1 MPRSSAPPP
10 LSPLRRRKLANGLT
24 WWISVRAVL
33 AAIVAIAAAA
43 STTPPALCAPAD
55 PSSASTPQT
64 PAGVAIERIAMGLGK
79 LYKPGCWT
87 PVRVELR
94 GSANTQADQLE
105 LELELDDSDGVPVRY
120 RMAGERPVSFG
131 ADGLALTT
139 LYGRFG
145 RMTGEVRV
153 RLRERGREIATRVE
167 RSSDLARCLAT
178 QERLVVEWG
187 KSWNATDAARAVEKD
202 AEPFS
207 VARIDDPRDL
217 PDQWFG
223 WEAVDTVLMSTSD
236 STMMQRCP
244 PESLAAL
251 DRWLRLGG
259 HLIWCVGRRG
269 EEVFAAN
276 RPSASP
282 SASPTASLL
291 ANWCPGR
298 FVEIGSLRRSSALE
312 SYAGASQRLELE
324 GPDRRAGSLPM
335 TLLADVRGRVEAT
348 ESAGSSSDRP
358 LIVRYPIGFGEA
370 TLVTIDM
377 DEPPLSNWAGR
388 GSVLARIM
396 QRGRERVLEAAKEQA
411 TGQVTHLGFEDL
423 SGQLRGA
430 MDQYAGATRVAFSWI
445 AAIVVL
451 YIALIGPG
459 DYFLLRFLGRPH
471 WTWLTLPLTIAAFIG
486 LANVLSNAWQ
496 ERRVRIN
503 HVQVVDIDTES
514 GLRRGVD
521 WLNIHSP
528 RSRRYSFELDSSSA
542 NADAASVAANAGG
555 EPNRPPQAGLS
566 ALLAWHGLAG
576 KGLGGM
582 EATAIASGTVDDAY
596 AILVAPAASGRIE
609 GLPIAVGG
617 TRSVASRWWSEW
629 PPGQAANRRQDS
641 RTPVAAP
648 PSSRLFAVS
657 LDEMLQGD
665 CVNPL
670 DVALTEWFLV
680 FNNRLYRGDRRLE
693 PGETVSLSDFSTT
706 RYLDWHLTRRRVNS
720 DNKDTTTPWDQAD
733 QDVARIVE
741 MMMFHDAAGGR
752 GYSRL
757 RHRHQAYVDLSG
769 HLRAGRA
776 ILLGRSDQPAASWKV
791 DGQAIDE
798 QLESRLTYYR
808 VVFPVAI
815 RKPAAA
821 GKRPSSP

>member
-1 MPRSSAPPP
+1 MR
-10 LSPLRRRKLANGLT
+10 
-24 WWISVRAVL
+24 VR
-33 AAIVAIAAAA
+33 
-43 STTPPALCAPAD
+43 
-55 PSSASTPQT
+55 
-64 PAGVAIERIAMGLGK
+64 
-79 LYKPGCWT
+79 
-87 PVRVELR
+87 LR
-94 GSANTQADQLE
+94 GPAHATVGGIVG
-105 LELELDDSDGVPVRY
+105 ELELDDSDGVPVRY
-120 RMAGERPVSFG
+120 RLAGERPLVFG
-131 ADGLALTT
+131 AEGVATT
-139 LYGRFG
+139 TMYGRFG
-145 RMTGEVRV
+145 RLTGEVRV
-153 RLRERGREIATRVE
+153 RFRDGERLLATRVE
-167 RSSDLARCLAT
+167 RSSDVARCLPT
-178 QERLVVEWG
+178 QERLIVECG
-187 KSWNATDAARAVEKD
+187 RSWNATDAVRAVERE

-207 VARIDDPRDL
+207 VARIDDLSEL

-223 WEAVDTVLMSTSD
+223 WEAVDTVLLSTSD
-236 STMMQRCP
+236 ATMVAACP

-269 EEVFAAN
+269 AEVFAAD
-276 RPSASP
+276 SP
-282 SASPTASLL
+282 L
-291 ANWCPGR
+291 AGWCPGR
-298 FVEIGSLRRSSALE
+298 FVEIGSLRRASALE

-335 TLLADVRGRVEAT
+335 TMLADVRGRVEAT
-348 ESAGSSSDRP
+348 ESAGATNDRP
-358 LIVRYPIGFGEA
+358 LIVRYPLGFGEA

-377 DEPPLSNWAGR
+377 DEPPLSTWAGR
-388 GSVLARIM
+388 GSVLARIA
-396 QRGRERVLEAAKEQA
+396 QRGRERVMEASKEQG
-411 TGQVTHLGFEDL
+411 TGQVTHLGFDDL

-445 AAIVVL
+445 AAILVL

-459 DYFLLRFLGRPH
+459 DYFLLRLLNRPH
-471 WTWLTLPLTIAAFIG
+471 WTWFTLPIVIAAFIALAYG
-486 LANVLSNAWQ
+486 LSQVWQ
-496 ERRVRIN
+496 ERRVRVN
-503 HVQVVDIDTES
+503 HVQVVDIDIDS
-514 GLRRGVD
+514 RLRRGAD

-528 RSRRYSFELDSSSA
+528 RSGRYAFSLEVAPEPSRPSRSA
-542 NADAASVAANAGG
+542 SQPAAGSEVS
-555 EPNRPPQAGLS
+555 RP
-566 ALLAWHGLAG
+566 ALLAWHGLPG

-582 EATAIASGTVDDAY
+582 EATAIAAGTVDDAY
-596 AILVAPAASGRIE
+596 EILVAPTAGGRID

-617 TRSVASRWWSEW
+617 TRSLASRWWSEW
-629 PPGQAANRRQDS
+629 PAE
-641 RTPVAAP
+641 RT
-648 PSSRLFAVS
+648 SSRLFAVS
-657 LDEMLQGD
+657 LDEMLQGE

-693 PGETVSLSDFSTT
+693 PGETVSLSEFSTT

-733 QDVARIVE
+733 QDAARIVE

-757 RHRHQAYVDLSG
+757 RHRHQTFIDLSG

-776 ILLGRSDQPAASWKV
+776 ILLGRGDQPAADWKV
-791 DGQAIDE
+791 DGRAIDE

-821 GKRPSSP
+821 GQRPGPP

>member
-1 MPRSSAPPP
+1 MTAFAAVIATAGAGIERRDVVSYGLLGVGLDEAQAAD
-10 LSPLRRRKLANGLT
+10 SPT
-24 WWISVRAVL
+24 P
-33 AAIVAIAAAA
+33 AA
-43 STTPPALCAPAD
+43 STPA
-55 PSSASTPQT
+55 ASTLT
-64 PAGVAIERIAMGLGK
+64 ASNPAASTGVAIERLTMGLGN

-87 PVRVELR
+87 PIRVELR
-94 GSANTQADQLE
+94 GPANSTAPPVE

-120 RMAGERPVSFG
+120 RLAGERPLAFG
-131 ADGLALTT
+131 GDGLATTT

-153 RLRERGREIATRVE
+153 RLRAAGRLLAERIE
-167 RSSDLARCLAT
+167 RSSDLARCLPSH
-178 QERLVVEWG
+178 ERLIVEWG
-187 KSWNATDAARAVEKD
+187 RSWNATDAMRAVEKD
-202 AEPFS
+202 SEPFS
-207 VARIDDPRDL
+207 VARVEDSREL
-217 PDQWFG
+217 PDEWFG
-223 WEAVDTVLMSTSD
+223 WEAVDTLLMSTSD
-236 STMMQRCP
+236 ATAVAQCP

-269 EEVFAAN
+269 ESVFAAD
-276 RPSASP
+276 SP
-282 SASPTASLL
+282 L
-291 ANWCPGR
+291 AGWCPGR
-298 FVEIGSLRRSSALE
+298 FVEIGSLRRASALE

-335 TLLADVRGRVEAT
+335 TMLADVLGRVEAF
-348 ESAGSSSDRP
+348 ESAGSASDRP
-358 LIVRYPIGFGEA
+358 LIVRYPLGFGEA

-388 GSVLARIM
+388 GSVLARIN
-396 QRGRERVLEAAKEQA
+396 QRGRERVMEAAKEQG
-411 TGQVTHLGFEDL
+411 TGQVTHLGFDDL

-445 AAIVVL
+445 AAILVL

-471 WTWLTLPLTIAAFIG
+471 WTWFTLPIAIAAFVG
-486 LANVLSNAWQ
+486 LAYSLSNSWQ

-503 HVQVVDIDTES
+503 QVQVVDIDTES
-514 GLRRGVD
+514 GLRRGAD
-521 WLNIHSP
+521 WFNIHSP
-528 RSRRYSFELDSSSA
+528 RSGRYSFSLENRS
-542 NADAASVAANAGG
+542 ADAADNAT
-555 EPNRPPQAGLS
+555 EVPSAPSAPLAPPALPASPAPGATP
-566 ALLAWHGLAG
+566 ALLAWHGLPG

-582 EATAIASGTVDDAY
+582 EATAIASGTADDAY
-596 AILVAPAASGRIE
+596 EILVAPAASGRID

-617 TRSVASRWWSEW
+617 TRSLAARWWSEW
-629 PPGQAANRRQDS
+629 PEKRS
-641 RTPVAAP
+641 EKP
-648 PSSRLFAVS
+648 PLQSSSRLFAVS
-657 LDEMLQGD
+657 LDEMLQGE

-693 PGETVSLSDFSTT
+693 PGETVSLADFSTT

-720 DNKDTTTPWDQAD
+720 DNKDMTTPWDQAD
-733 QDVARIVE
+733 QDIARIAE

-757 RHRHQAYVDLSG
+757 KHRHQAFIDLSG
-769 HLRAGRA
+769 HLRSGRA
-776 ILLGRSDQPAASWKV
+776 ILLGRSDRPAAAWTV
-791 DGQAIDE
+791 NGQAMDE
-798 QLESRLTYYR
+798 QLETRLTFYR

-815 RKPAAA
+815 RKPTAA
-821 GKRPSSP
+821 GMRPGPPPN